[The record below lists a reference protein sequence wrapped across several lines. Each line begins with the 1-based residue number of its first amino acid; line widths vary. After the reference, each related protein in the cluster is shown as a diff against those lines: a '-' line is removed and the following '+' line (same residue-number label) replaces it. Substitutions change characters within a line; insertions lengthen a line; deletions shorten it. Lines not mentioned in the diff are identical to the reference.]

1 MNKRELLK
9 ELKELYGILE
19 NMRDSILKDYDDIDY
34 YVDSIESLNERLK
47 TNLTILTKY
56 PESLLKSA
64 FKSFIEDY
72 FEGNTRDAID
82 YIDSFIDDI
91 DEIHEHLADE
101 LYYRDYIIK
110 FDKIEEMLD
119 SEFREKLKELY
130 DKIEQLTD
138 DPNWLKLFSG
148 YRNAW
153 FRLDRSVRQV
163 IRKTDDFLVGHFLK
177 HE

>member
-1 MNKRELLK
+1 MNKRELLN

-34 YVDSIESLNERLK
+34 YVDSIERLNERLK
-47 TNLTILTKY
+47 TDLTILTKY
-56 PESLLKSA
+56 PEHLLKSA

-72 FEGNTRDAID
+72 FKGNIRDAID
-82 YIDSFIDDI
+82 YIDSFISDI

-110 FDKIEEMLD
+110 FDKIEEILD

-138 DPNWLKLFSG
+138 DPNWLKLFYG

-153 FRLDRSVRQV
+153 FRLDRSIRQN
-163 IRKTDDFLVGHFLK
+163 IRKTDDFLVEHFLK
-177 HE
+177 V